1 MQMTDRYHVR
11 RRSGAPTRSWLAR
24 VSDRTLDELL
34 RSLPPAPE
42 AMVARAIEL
51 SRIAGALGHLEG
63 PDGQMRG
70 DARSLRTALEEVG
83 LAPDEGRV
91 RSLALL
97 RRFAIEH
104 ERGSEKSPAAASD
117 VR

>member
-11 RRSGAPTRSWLAR
+11 RRPGAPTRSWFAR

-34 RSLPPAPE
+34 RALPPAPE

-51 SRIAGALGHLEG
+51 SRIACALQYLERPG
-63 PDGQMRG
+63 GEMSG
-70 DARSLRTALEEVG
+70 DPASLRSALEQTG
-83 LAPDEGRV
+83 LDPDEGRV

-97 RRFAIEH
+97 RRFAVER
-104 ERGSEKSPAAASD
+104 ERGSENSPATPAD